1 MPLVSV
7 IMPSLNVADYIG
19 ECIESVLNQTLKD
32 IEIICVDAGST
43 DGTREIINKYMMID
57 KRIKLLTSDIKSYG
71 YQVNLGFD
79 IASGEYVAI
88 VETDD
93 YIDCNM
99 YEKLYLYA
107 KKNDLDYIR
116 ANYDNII
123 NINGNLIIETQEIY
137 SDKGDYYKI
146 INSDI
151 NPEVFL
157 KDNSI
162 WSGIYKKSFLKKN
175 NILLNESL
183 GAAFQDIGFKLL
195 TLFYA
200 QRIMYIPYSGY
211 RYRVEREGCSTYNDN
226 VLKYAWQEFDRII
239 NLADLINT
247 KKFKYIIIRMIN
259 VFICEYNKLIL
270 KSVTDND
277 NKSKYYSSYI
287 LPYYSWF
294 KEKINMYIE
303 ENVIC
308 IEDIDINLSANLTK
322 LLNDEK
328 CYKNTL
334 VCNKKSL
341 DEYWNSILKSISD
354 DPIVIVSYGI
364 RGKETYK
371 QFLERKRNVVA
382 ICDNNERICQHN
394 KLSVP
399 ILSMD
404 VCVKKHKKV
413 KYIISSKKY
422 AVELTEQLKI
432 LGISQE
438 NIITI

>member
-57 KRIKLLTSDIKSYG
+57 KRIKLFTSDIKSYG

-93 YIDCNM
+93 YIDNNM
-99 YEKLYLYA
+99 YEQLYLYA

-123 NINGNLIIETQEIY
+123 NINGNLIIETQEIFN
-137 SDKGDYYKI
+137 DKADYYKI
-146 INSDI
+146 INADI

-175 NILLNESL
+175 NIILNETL

-211 RYRVEREGCSTYNDN
+211 RYRVEREGCSTCNDN
-226 VLKYAWQEFDRII
+226 VLRYAWQEFDRII

-247 KKFKYIIIRMIN
+247 RKFKYIIRRMIN

-277 NKSKYYSSYI
+277 NKSEYYSSYI
-287 LPYYSWF
+287 LPYYNWF
-294 KEKINMYIE
+294 KDKINMYIE
-303 ENVIC
+303 ECV
-308 IEDIDINLSANLTK
+308 EYIDNTLLTNLTQ

-328 CYKNTL
+328 KYKNTL
-334 VCNKKSL
+334 ICNKNSRNK
-341 DEYWNSILKSISD
+341 YWNNIFESISD
-354 DPIVIVSYGI
+354 KPIVIVSYGI
-364 RGKETYK
+364 RGKEAYK
-371 QFLERKRNVVA
+371 QFLERKKNVVA
-382 ICDNNERICQHN
+382 ICDNNESIYQTN
-394 KLSVP
+394 KLTIP
-399 ILSMD
+399 ILPMYE
-404 VCVKKHKKV
+404 CVKKYKKNI
-413 KYIISSKKY
+413 YIIPSEKY

-432 LGISQE
+432 LGVSQE
-438 NIITI
+438 NIVTI